1 MSAPQILIN
10 GSLAQPETMHP
21 KLLITRD
28 LGTIEEDEEVA
39 GLSELKKMTTRLRLS
54 TRRPSIMQWRE
65 NLSNFQQNMALV
77 RHSGL
82 DSDES
87 DEGCD
92 DDVDGKSDDSEI
104 LTDDQ
109 ERRKKVD
116 DAIAWIRQELIA
128 MKSQDHQLAMQLMKL
143 RGEIQALKLE
153 KTNDEHR
160 ELIEG
165 ARYSIVEESAEL
177 KSALFDLPMNNN
189 FYPIAAGED
198 PLKGMGVTRMNLN
211 SRRFS
216 LR

>member
-10 GSLAQPETMHP
+10 GSLAQTETVHP
-21 KLLITRD
+21 KLLMTRD
-28 LGTIEEDEEVA
+28 LVTIKEDEEVA
-39 GLSELKKMTTRLRLS
+39 GLNELKKMTTRLRLS

-65 NLSNFQQNMALV
+65 NLTNFQQNMALV
-77 RHSGL
+77 KQAGL
-82 DSDES
+82 ES
-87 DEGCD
+87 DDSGEDEGD
-92 DDVDGKSDDSEI
+92 DDVDRKSDDSEI

-128 MKSQDHQLAMQLMKL
+128 MKTQDHQLAMQLMKL
-143 RGEIQALKLE
+143 RGEIQALKLQ
-153 KTNDEHR
+153 KTSDDHR
-160 ELIEG
+160 ELIED
-165 ARYSIVEESAEL
+165 ARYSMVEESVEL

-189 FYPIAAGED
+189 FYPIGED
-198 PLKGMGVTRMNLN
+198 PLKDIGVTRMNLN